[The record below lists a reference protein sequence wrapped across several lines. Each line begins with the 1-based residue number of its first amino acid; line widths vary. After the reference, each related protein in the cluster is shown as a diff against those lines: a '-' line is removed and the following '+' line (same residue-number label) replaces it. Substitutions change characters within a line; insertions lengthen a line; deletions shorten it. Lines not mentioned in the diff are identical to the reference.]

1 MISLKEERVNK
12 AALLVLAAA
21 VAALTLFAHEGQ
33 DGKTKIV
40 GEVIDTVCYVSHDSR
55 GPEHAEC
62 ARECAKQGISL
73 GILEEKTG
81 RVFISLPVDHT
92 NPNAKLLDHVAQ
104 RVEAAG
110 TVYSKGGLRGIFVES
125 VRELPE
131 RQSTS
136 GSKQ

>member
-1 MISLKEERVNK
+1 MIAYKEEHVRKVC
-12 AALLVLAAA
+12 LLILIGTMTGIG
-21 VAALTLFAHEGQ
+21 LPAHERHG
-33 DGKTKIV
+33 GKTKIV

-81 RVFISLPVDHT
+81 RIFISLPVDHS

-104 RVEAAG
+104 RVEITG

-125 VRELPE
+125 VRALPA
-131 RQSTS
+131 RPSAS
-136 GSKQ
+136 GSRQ